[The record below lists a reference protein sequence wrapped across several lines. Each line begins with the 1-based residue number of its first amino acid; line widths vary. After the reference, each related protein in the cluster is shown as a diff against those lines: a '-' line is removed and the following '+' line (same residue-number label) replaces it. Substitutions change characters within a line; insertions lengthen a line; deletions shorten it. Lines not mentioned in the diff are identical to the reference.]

1 MLECIVSGRAVHS
14 WEHLRKEETCLF
26 YEREETAYL
35 KLDRG
40 HQTLFS
46 FLRRPCGYTPAH
58 VSQDHHVGNSC
69 ESRDIRIDCLSSE
82 RPTAIHMH
90 AATGV
95 TTSKERERSPAAR
108 IWIRRRNHCSLFMEP
123 QMSEGQRAS
132 QDRHARGNTGTTQV
146 LLANMSLQFESVLI
160 STFDNIW
167 CFSFTTLIQI
177 LAVKT
182 LTKKTS
188 GERKKQFT

>member
-1 MLECIVSGRAVHS
+1 MVARRALHR
-14 WEHLRKEETCLF
+14 WEQLHKEETCLF
-26 YEREETAYL
+26 YEREETAHL

-46 FLRRPCGYTPAH
+46 FLRRPCGCTPVH
-58 VSQDHHVGNSC
+58 VLQDPHVGKSRGP
-69 ESRDIRIDCLSSE
+69 RDILIESLSPE
-82 RPTAIHMH
+82 RPTAIPAH

-95 TTSKERERSPAAR
+95 TTSKEQERSPAAR
-108 IWIRRRNHCSLFMEP
+108 IWIRRRNHCTLFMEP

-132 QDRHARGNTGTTQV
+132 QGRHARGNTGTIQV

-160 STFDNIW
+160 SPLDNIW
-167 CFSFTTLIQI
+167 WFSFTTRIQI

>member
-1 MLECIVSGRAVHS
+1 MLEYIVSERAVHS
-14 WEHLRKEETCLF
+14 WEQLYKDETCLF
-26 YEREETAYL
+26 YEKETAHL

-58 VSQDHHVGNSC
+58 VSQDPHVGNSYEPC
-69 ESRDIRIDCLSSE
+69 DILIECLSAE
-82 RPTAIHMH
+82 RPTAIHKH

-132 QDRHARGNTGTTQV
+132 QGRQGRGNTGMTQV

-160 STFDNIW
+160 SPLDNI
-167 CFSFTTLIQI
+167 
-177 LAVKT
+177 
-182 LTKKTS
+182 
-188 GERKKQFT
+188 

>member
-1 MLECIVSGRAVHS
+1 MKEKKQHIWS
-14 WEHLRKEETCLF
+14 WTEGIKHYF
-26 YEREETAYL
+26 
-35 KLDRG
+35 
-40 HQTLFS
+40 LFS
-46 FLRRPCGYTPAH
+46 GGPVDVLQH
-58 VSQDHHVGNSC
+58 VLQDPHVGKSC
-69 ESRDIRIDCLSSE
+69 GPRDILIESLSAE
-82 RPTAIHMH
+82 RPTAIHEH

-95 TTSKERERSPAAR
+95 TTSKEQERSPAAR

-132 QDRHARGNTGTTQV
+132 QGRHARGNTQV

-160 STFDNIW
+160 SPLNNIGW
-167 CFSFTTLIQI
+167 FSFTTRIQI